1 MRRIFFCIY
10 FGLTVVAASAQ
21 TARVHT
27 VKSGESLYAISKQY
41 GVTVEQITR
50 MNSMKST
57 ALKPGDKLTIPTKGV
72 AVKVVP
78 PPASQVQV
86 KTTPARV
93 HTVTKGETIYAIS
106 KKYGVTT
113 TEIKQWNNLADLN
126 LKIGQKLIVSKLNNT
141 AVYKPL
147 AVPSTPDTPY
157 QQEDVRPRFTYQAD
171 EMPPVE
177 EKKTPE
183 PTITIEPAKP
193 VVTNAVP
200 PAGTLKVSSNNP
212 VEYPSFFNNYS
223 AGGFKIKKSRG
234 EANYIMDETSGN
246 QYLAFYN
253 DAEVGS
259 VIRVTNMLNQKT
271 IYAKVVG
278 KVPPLDA
285 QTQVMVKLSNQA
297 ATELGASDDRLAV
310 EVASYSN

>member
-10 FGLTVVAASAQ
+10 FGLSVVVASAQ
-21 TARVHT
+21 SARVHT

-41 GVTVEQITR
+41 GVTVERITKL
-50 MNSMKST
+50 NSMKST
-57 ALKPGDKLTIPTKGV
+57 AIKPGDKITIPTKGV
-72 AVKVVP
+72 PVKVVA

-93 HTVTKGETIYAIS
+93 HTVTKGETIYSIS

-113 TEIKQWNNLADLN
+113 AEIKQWNTLADLN
-126 LKIGQKLIVSKLNNT
+126 LKIGQKLVVSKLNNM
-141 AVYKPL
+141 AVYKPVS
-147 AVPSTPDTPY
+147 VPSTPDTPY
-157 QQEDVRPRFTYQAD
+157 QQEDIRPRFTYQAD
-171 EMPPVE
+171 DMPPVE

-183 PTITIEPAKP
+183 PTINVEPAKP
-193 VVTNAVP
+193 VVNTP
-200 PAGTLKVSSNNP
+200 PSATLKVSSSNP